1 MPSRR
6 ELNYSSL
13 LNASRKTKEK
23 TQWTCKWEKMSK
35 AIEENHDKK
44 TFMWT
49 QFTMEF
55 IWQWW

>member
-44 TFMWT
+44 TFMWI

-55 IWQWW
+55 I